1 MTVSRGDVSRRL
13 IIRRFFHPKVPM
25 LRTVATLF
33 LVSCLCLAHAQTPPP
48 VIGKAYVVAD
58 VSSGQILASD
68 RADERFEPA
77 SLTKLMTA
85 YLVFQALRDK
95 KLTLDRVL
103 PVSEKA
109 WRAGGSR
116 MFIDPKHPVTVDEL
130 IRGMIIQSGNDACIA
145 LAEAIGGSEDVFAQ
159 MMNREAQ
166 RLGMKNSNFVNSNGL
181 PDAQHYSSA
190 RDMYLLGAALI
201 RDFPV
206 EYATYY
212 TIKEYRYNN
221 ITQMNRNRLLWLDP
235 TVDGMKTG
243 FTEAAGYCLVA
254 SSKRGPRRLI
264 SVLLGSTSE
273 STRAQ
278 ESQKLLNWG
287 FQFFD
292 AVKLY
297 DKGQAVKAI
306 EVWKGTAA
314 EVKAGFPADM
324 YITVP
329 KGQAEKLKADLLAQ
343 QPLVA
348 PVSQGQKIGL
358 MRVTLDGKPVGE
370 YPVIALE
377 SVGVAGL
384 FGRAWD
390 TLRLWIK

>member
-1 MTVSRGDVSRRL
+1 
-13 IIRRFFHPKVPM
+13 M
-25 LRTVATLF
+25 LRAVASLF
-33 LVSCLCLAHAQTPPP
+33 LILSSSLSIAQTPPP
-48 VIGKAYVVAD
+48 VIGKAYIVAD
-58 VSSGQILASD
+58 VSSGQILASEK
-68 RADERFEPA
+68 ADERFEPA
-77 SLTKLMTA
+77 SLTKIMTA

-95 KLTLDRVL
+95 KLTLDRVV

-109 WRAGGSR
+109 WRASGSR
-116 MFIDPKHPVTVDEL
+116 MFIDPKNPVSVDQL
-130 IRGMIIQSGNDACIA
+130 IRGMIVQSGNDACIA

-166 RLGMKNSNFVNSNGL
+166 RLGMKNSNFMNSNGL

-190 RDMYLLGAALI
+190 RDMYLLASALV
-201 RDFPV
+201 RDFPA
-206 EYATYY
+206 EYSTYY
-212 TIKEYRYNN
+212 SIKEYRFNN

-254 SSKRGPRRLI
+254 SSKRGPRRLM

-297 DKGQAVKAI
+297 DKGQAVKSI
-306 EVWKGTAA
+306 EVWKGAA
-314 EVKAGFPADM
+314 PEVKAGFPYEM
-324 YITVP
+324 YITIP
-329 KGQAEKLKADLLAQ
+329 KGQADKVKADLLAQ
-343 QPLVA
+343 QPLMA
-348 PVSQGQKIGL
+348 PVSQGQKIGV
-358 MRVTLDGKPVGE
+358 MRVTLDGKPIGE
-370 YPVIALE
+370 YPVVALE
-377 SVGVAGL
+377 SVAVAGIL
-384 FGRAWD
+384 GRAWD